1 MTLIERIDADPFLVL
16 SAMIRA
22 RPRHQRSI
30 DAFFLATHGNRKMQ
44 ERKIFSDLTIRSK
57 TASTPRSSRTADIDC
72 KPPRRAY

>member
-30 DAFFLATHGNRKMQ
+30 DTFLPVNT
-44 ERKIFSDLTIRSK
+44 
-57 TASTPRSSRTADIDC
+57 
-72 KPPRRAY
+72 

>member
-30 DAFFLATHGNRKMQ
+30 DAFF
-44 ERKIFSDLTIRSK
+44 
-57 TASTPRSSRTADIDC
+57 TAN
-72 KPPRRAY
+72 